1 MDINEWEEWYTEILD
16 TFGFLREDDER
27 SADLLDR
34 ILDKEGCLT
43 IDDFFDEIMDKK
55 GFTEK
60 FIVFGAGPSLK
71 KHIDLVKETYDLSK
85 YIIVSADGATTA
97 LLEEDIVPDIVA
109 TDLDG
114 KMSDLLTAN
123 SLGSYFVIHAHGN
136 NEELIDLWTT
146 SFDKVLGTTQSVP
159 VGNLYNF
166 GGFTDGDRAMFFTLA
181 LGADEIVLAGMDFGT
196 TVTKY
201 SRPNIEGETG
211 PADEI
216 KTKKLIFAE
225 RLLAWIKEN
234 TDVKVINLVDVDK

>member
-1 MDINEWEEWYTEILD
+1 MDINEWEFWYEEILD
-16 TFGFLREDDER
+16 TFGFLREDDEKT
-27 SADLLDR
+27 ADLLDE
-34 ILDKEGCLT
+34 ILEKHGFLT
-43 IDDFFDEIMDKK
+43 IDEFFDEIMEKK
-55 GFTEK
+55 GYTEK

-71 KHIDLVKETYDLSK
+71 EHIALLKENYDLSK
-85 YIIVSADGATTA
+85 YVLVSADGATTA
-97 LLEEDIVPDIVA
+97 LLEEDVVPDIVA

-123 SLGSYFVIHAHGN
+123 SLGSYFVIHGHGN
-136 NEELIDLWTT
+136 NWDLIDTWTT
-146 SFDKVLGTTQSVP
+146 SFDKILGTTQSVP

-166 GGFTDGDRAMFFTLA
+166 GGFTDGDRAMFFA
-181 LGADEIVLAGMDFGT
+181 VELGAQEMILAGMDFGT
-196 TVTKY
+196 VVTKY

-234 TDVKVINLVDVDK
+234 EKVEVINLIDN